1 MDDFRIYDRFSYKYR
16 LLYCLMLNYY
26 RNFYADNKFKGK
38 VLVIGTCRKELIK
51 NYDKVYYIIQKYKKE
66 DIITLK
72 KFICFYDNQ
81 LKLLFD
87 KLDDKNIDYEQFIN
101 NIKKEYISSKSI
113 YRKLKFGYDN
123 SKLPQDKNI
132 IFMELNDTDKIQ
144 EKHLIRD
151 IFIPESFS
159 LEDKENNNTN
169 ELCRVLK
176 LFVLSIRKTK
186 EILIKNNANKTDFLS
201 LSIFLNTPD
210 GLDIED
216 EIHNLLRIT
225 ELNEDEDD

>member
-51 NYDKVYYIIQKYKKE
+51 NYDKLYSTILKYKKE

-87 KLDDKNIDYEQFIN
+87 KLDDKSIDYEQLIN
-101 NIKKEYISSKSI
+101 NIKKEYTPNKSI
-113 YRKLKFGYDN
+113 YRKLKFGCDN
-123 SKLPQDKNI
+123 SKFPLDKNI
-132 IFMELNDTDKIQ
+132 IFMELNDTDRIF

-159 LEDKENNNTN
+159 LEDDTGNDTDA
-169 ELCRVLK
+169 LCRIIK

-186 EILIKNNANKTDFLS
+186 EILLRNNASETEFLS
-201 LSIFLNTPD
+201 LSVFLNTTN
-210 GLDIED
+210 GLNIED
-216 EIHNLLRIT
+216 EVISQIKIS
-225 ELNEDEDD
+225 EPDEDEDD